1 MERAAILAI
10 DQGTTSSRAMVFDRK
25 GDIISVAQQEFRQIF
40 PQDGWVEHD
49 PEEIWDSTLAVCR
62 AALDQAEA
70 KGWRPVAIGI
80 TNQRETTLLWDRT
93 TGRAVA
99 NAIVWQDRRTA
110 DLCARLKAE
119 GHEDEVSNATGLLLD
134 PYFSATKLHWLL
146 EQVPQARQRAEK
158 GELAFG
164 TVDSWLLWR
173 LSGGRVHATDI
184 TNASRTLL
192 YNIHRQEWDDTLLKL
207 FAIPAAIL
215 PEVKDCTADFGE
227 TDAGIFGRKLPIL
240 GIAGDQQAAAIGQ
253 ACFEE
258 GMCKSTYGTGCFLIM
273 NTGGKAVQSRNRL
286 LTTVG
291 YRIDGATSY
300 AVEGSIFIAGAAVQW
315 LRDGL
320 ELIDSATQ
328 TEKLAESLPDN
339 QGVYLVP
346 AFTGLGA
353 PHWDPH
359 ARGAL
364 FGLTRDTGVAEIVRA
379 TLESIAYQ
387 TADLLRAIRADGA
400 EPQGLRIDG
409 GMVANNWF
417 CQFLSDILDLP
428 VDRPKVAETTALGAA
443 SLAGLQAGLAS
454 SLDEIAAHWQR
465 EANFVPHMDPKS
477 RQQLLAGWDRA
488 VTRVLEKGH

>member
-1 MERAAILAI
+1 
-10 DQGTTSSRAMVFDRK
+10 
-25 GDIISVAQQEFRQIF
+25 
-40 PQDGWVEHD
+40 
-49 PEEIWDSTLAVCR
+49 
-62 AALDQAEA
+62 LDQADA
-70 KGWRPVAIGI
+70 RGWRTVAIGI
-80 TNQRETTLLWDRT
+80 TNQRETTLLWDRQ

-110 DLCARLKAE
+110 DLCARLKEE
-119 GHEDEVSNATGLLLD
+119 GHEDEVSDATGLLLD

-173 LSGGRVHATDI
+173 LTGGRMHTTDI

-192 YNIHRQEWDDTLLKL
+192 YNIHRQEWDEQLLQL
-207 FAIPAAIL
+207 FAVPAAVL
-215 PEVKDCTADFGE
+215 PKVKDCTADFGE

-273 NTGGKAVQSRNRL
+273 NTGDKAVKSRNRL

-315 LRDGL
+315 IRDGL
-320 ELIDSATQ
+320 KLVTNAEE
-328 TEKLAESLPDN
+328 TEQLAAGLNSN
-339 QGVYLVP
+339 NGVYLVP

-364 FGLTRDTGVAEIVRA
+364 FGLTRDTGVAEIARA

-417 CQFLSDILDLP
+417 CQFLADILDLP
-428 VDRPKVAETTALGAA
+428 VDRPKVTETTALGAA
-443 SLAGLQAGLAS
+443 SLAGLQAGLTS
-454 SLDEIAAHWQR
+454 SLDEIAVTWQR
-465 EANFVPHMDPKS
+465 QASFTPEMSAPT
-477 RQQLLAGWDRA
+477 RRQLLSGWDRA
-488 VTRVLEKGH
+488 VARVLTHGD